1 MWKSRSLLLSA
12 AVAYPALLTPAAASV
27 TSLALSVDASAGLRS
42 ATLSLTAALLEQP
55 ALLED
60 LCAIPLRGAE
70 PLHHWEPEELRQ
82 LQWPPLEA
90 AAGAADEPVQEGEGE
105 QRQRLVSLGGV
116 DSPSVS
122 PAWNSRRQ
130 EG

>member
-1 MWKSRSLLLSA
+1 MLSA
-12 AVAYPALLTPAAASV
+12 LASAALFGAACSPQAAAGIV
-27 TSLALSVDASAGLRS
+27 LVVLASAVYH
-42 ATLSLTAALLEQP
+42 AAETGQRDAGQEGGEVGEAADSYARLVEGGR
-55 ALLED
+55 E
-60 LCAIPLRGAE
+60 
-70 PLHHWEPEELRQ
+70 
-82 LQWPPLEA
+82 PPLEA